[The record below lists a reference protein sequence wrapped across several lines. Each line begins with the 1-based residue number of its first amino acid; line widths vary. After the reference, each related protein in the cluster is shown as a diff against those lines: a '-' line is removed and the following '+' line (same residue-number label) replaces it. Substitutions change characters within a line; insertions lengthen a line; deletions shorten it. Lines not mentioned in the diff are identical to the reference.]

1 MLVKKGKL
9 EDMTKL
15 FLPIGVFQIESFNL
29 DKCKGDIMFKMAA
42 REPFEIVKEKL
53 KVQKAVLEMKFNY
66 KTITASP
73 DFEKIGIDI
82 DGEVNI
88 ANKHVP
94 IELRKEKDK
103 KEAKFNIKVDQM
115 SASDFSNLFS
125 KKEVVDKD
133 APEKAGIFLKAVVTN
148 PSIHGTVSVEGGF
161 QVVLSGTASGITGLG
176 NIVLFFVA
184 EQNAEETTN
193 VAVVA
198 DIRDIQPIAI
208 INSLT
213 GKDLSNIPLLKDL
226 KVSVT
231 LEISNGD
238 MMVLKNDALNEVLQ
252 KYVSNAKT
260 ITKGTKIKLDIPLKE
275 IIKKTGTKATLTN
288 IPDSIFVKI
297 FVTDGIICCQFPDN
311 IKMDL
316 LNALVAL
323 VPNVP
328 DAIFEKVLKTPPK
341 ITIKKFDVNVQTK
354 AVDVQLEAPD
364 EVKLG
369 NDLIAIK
376 DVQFDL
382 SHKPE
387 GSWDFKIKG
396 AAKIG
401 DWTLEVTVTKKG
413 DVYELNGEIH
423 TLTVKRLMDQ
433 FGGKEEGRRSAI
445 STMDFLNFGITD
457 VKISAVFGD
466 NLKLRVTGNPVL
478 FGWDGMFFEGMILGS
493 LKDRQMFLGVVMKN
507 KRLDEIV
514 EKLFKKKIL
523 QTSWLSQLTATIL
536 ISNTD
541 ATKDVDFT
549 LPELNTA
556 MKLKKGLFFSTQLTI
571 TNDCKGSALCEVA
584 REKMKPGTK
593 LRLEGEKTT
602 SGMTLR
608 AVYDGNG
615 FELGK
620 NLKLTKLQAVLQVA
634 AETKFYFEGEM
645 KLKDPPLEFAVG
657 ESGRVEISLP
667 MKGIWK
673 RPFGLKY
680 VAFGNV
686 KMGVAID
693 PAVPVSKLGV
703 FFSTQLTITNDC
715 KGSALC
721 EVAREKMKP
730 GTKLRLEGE
739 KTTSGMTLRAVYD
752 GNGFELGK
760 NLKLTKLQA
769 VLQVAAETKF
779 YFEGEMKLK
788 DPPLE
793 FAVGE
798 SGRVEISLP
807 MKGIWKRP
815 FGLKYVAF
823 GNVKM
828 GVAIDPAVP
837 VSKLE
842 LSGEMQLG
850 KIGNGKEIISKSAI
864 SFDPSRIFYFYSSIN
879 TLTLESISKAFEFD
893 ISLPQVLIESGFP
906 EGFAAGFSTNP
917 KGTKIELLEVTIPEG
932 FMLKGLINILGYKI
946 KCDNF
951 VDFPKLIQV
960 YDELSPIKIG
970 KGLIAVSKSKND
982 LENGPKVFVKISK
995 EEVAVKIQGY
1005 VSLLGL
1011 GAEVLIDVSYKGFY
1025 FYVYGNIF
1033 NLIEAN
1039 VTVNPPYGSLAET
1052 GFSVSSCISASV
1064 GKVTSET
1071 TNTFTTAADE
1081 TEEALS
1087 GQKETANSS
1096 ASWFEKAT
1104 ERLQKWIDKL
1114 EGFAEKV
1121 AENIKEVAASGK
1133 ATLKAIAKHTR
1144 ENIINIYHSCF
1155 KSVCVFLG

>member
-1 MLVKKGKL
+1 MFGKETKDGTEYEAFGCKLTVSKDTCKINLIPDKTCKEKVSLGKLFTMLVKKGKL
-9 EDMTKL
+9 EDMTKS

-29 DKCKGDIMFKMAA
+29 DKCEGDIEFKTAA

-73 DFEKIGIDI
+73 DFEKIGINI

-125 KKEVVDKD
+125 KKEVAEKD
-133 APEKAGIFLKAVVTN
+133 APEKAGIFSKAVVTN
-148 PSIHGTVSVEGGF
+148 PSIHGTVSVDGEF
-161 QVVLSGTASGITGLG
+161 EVVLSGAASGITGLG
-176 NIVLFFVA
+176 NIVLFVVA
-184 EQNAEETTN
+184 QKNAEETTN

-198 DIRDIQPIAI
+198 DIKDIQPIAI

-226 KVSVT
+226 TVSVA

-238 MMVLKNDALNEVLQ
+238 IMVLKNEALNKVLQ

-275 IIKKTGTKATLTN
+275 IIKKTGTKATLTY

-297 FVTDGIICCQFPDN
+297 FVTDGKVCCQFPDN

-323 VPNVP
+323 IPNVP

-401 DWTLEVTVTKKG
+401 DGTLEVTVTKKG

-423 TLTVKRLMDQ
+423 TLTVKRLMEQ

-445 STMDFLNFGITD
+445 STMDFLNFGIRD
-457 VKISAVFGD
+457 VKINAVFGD

-507 KRLDEIV
+507 IRLDEIV

-523 QTSWLSQLTATIL
+523 QTSWMSQLTATIL

-541 ATKDVDFT
+541 ATKEVDFT
-549 LPELNTA
+549 LPELKTA
-556 MKLKKGLFFSTQLTI
+556 MKLKKGVFFSTQLTI
-571 TNDCKGSALCEVA
+571 PNDCKGSALCEVA

-593 LRLEGEKTT
+593 LRLEGEITT

-645 KLKDPPLEFAVG
+645 KLKDPPLEFAGTISVG
-657 ESGRVEISLP
+657 VTGRVEIQLL

-686 KMGVAID
+686 KMGVAIE
-693 PAVPVSKLGV
+693 PAVPVPKLGMV
-703 FFSTQLTITNDC
+703 LLLVLFLPKKFRVLKDFIPMTFFS
-715 KGSALC
+715 
-721 EVAREKMKP
+721 
-730 GTKLRLEGE
+730 LRL
-739 KTTSGMTLRAVYD
+739 V
-752 GNGFELGK
+752 
-760 NLKLTKLQA
+760 
-769 VLQVAAETKF
+769 
-779 YFEGEMKLK
+779 
-788 DPPLE
+788 
-793 FAVGE
+793 
-798 SGRVEISLP
+798 
-807 MKGIWKRP
+807 
-815 FGLKYVAF
+815 
-823 GNVKM
+823 
-828 GVAIDPAVP
+828 
-837 VSKLE
+837 
-842 LSGEMQLG
+842 
-850 KIGNGKEIISKSAI
+850 
-864 SFDPSRIFYFYSSIN
+864 
-879 TLTLESISKAFEFD
+879 
-893 ISLPQVLIESGFP
+893 
-906 EGFAAGFSTNP
+906 
-917 KGTKIELLEVTIPEG
+917 
-932 FMLKGLINILGYKI
+932 
-946 KCDNF
+946 
-951 VDFPKLIQV
+951 
-960 YDELSPIKIG
+960 
-970 KGLIAVSKSKND
+970 
-982 LENGPKVFVKISK
+982 
-995 EEVAVKIQGY
+995 
-1005 VSLLGL
+1005 
-1011 GAEVLIDVSYKGFY
+1011 
-1025 FYVYGNIF
+1025 
-1033 NLIEAN
+1033 
-1039 VTVNPPYGSLAET
+1039 
-1052 GFSVSSCISASV
+1052 
-1064 GKVTSET
+1064 
-1071 TNTFTTAADE
+1071 
-1081 TEEALS
+1081 
-1087 GQKETANSS
+1087 
-1096 ASWFEKAT
+1096 
-1104 ERLQKWIDKL
+1104 
-1114 EGFAEKV
+1114 
-1121 AENIKEVAASGK
+1121 
-1133 ATLKAIAKHTR
+1133 
-1144 ENIINIYHSCF
+1144 
-1155 KSVCVFLG
+1155 